1 MLDSEVVNALNNL
14 PGFPTSQTFKLGDW
28 LVEIATRPAVGSVA
42 DLPLQGNQE
51 GDARIVVDQASWY
64 VWVRG
69 SWYGA
74 GSGSGLP
81 DTTVVPGTYGDS
93 AHVPRVTIDSK
104 GRITE
109 AIAVPKSPHNPA
121 RRVSANTATMAT
133 DFTILVDASSGL
145 VTVTLTG
152 TNGTFYNVKKID
164 SSMNPV
170 RMRPATGTIDGEL
183 FVDLPV
189 RWDCISVHCE
199 GGEWFI
205 V

>member
-42 DLPLQGNQE
+42 DLPLHGNQE

-64 VWVRG
+64 VWVGG

-74 GSGSGLP
+74 GSGSG
-81 DTTVVPGTYGDS
+81 T
-93 AHVPRVTIDSK
+93 PR
-104 GRITE
+104 
-109 AIAVPKSPHNPA
+109 SPHNPA
-121 RRVSANTATMAT
+121 RRVSANTSTLAT

-170 RMRPATGTIDGEL
+170 RLRPATGTIDGEL

>member
-1 MLDSEVVNALNNL
+1 MDSEVVNALNNL

-28 LVEIATRPAVGSVA
+28 LVDIATRPAVGSVA
-42 DLPLQGNQE
+42 DLPLQGNQQ

-64 VWVRG
+64 VWVGG

-74 GSGSGLP
+74 GALGLP
-81 DTTVVPGTYGDS
+81 DTPVVPGTYGDRS
-93 AHVPRVTIDSK
+93 NVPQVTIDSK
-104 GRITE
+104 GRVTS
-109 AIAVPKSPHNPA
+109 ATAVPVATSHNLA
-121 RRVSANTATMAT
+121 RRVSSHTETRAS
-133 DFTILVDASSGL
+133 DFTLLVNASEGQ
-145 VTVTLTG
+145 VTITLTG
-152 TNGTFYNVKKID
+152 TDGTFYNVKKID

-170 RMRPATGTIDGEL
+170 RLRPATGTIDGEL

>member
-1 MLDSEVVNALNNL
+1 
-14 PGFPTSQTFKLGDW
+14 
-28 LVEIATRPAVGSVA
+28 
-42 DLPLQGNQE
+42 
-51 GDARIVVDQASWY
+51 
-64 VWVRG
+64 
-69 SWYGA
+69 
-74 GSGSGLP
+74 
-81 DTTVVPGTYGDS
+81 
-93 AHVPRVTIDSK
+93 
-104 GRITE
+104 
-109 AIAVPKSPHNPA
+109 
-121 RRVSANTATMAT
+121 VSANTSTLAT

-170 RMRPATGTIDGEL
+170 RLRPATGTIDGEL